1 MFRGFAVAGPEEF
14 GAAARAS
21 SPVRQRARRS
31 AADPRRG
38 ARASNATASATC
50 ATTAHLWHV
59 STLPAEVAEYLLAEY
74 GPEGVPRNAF
84 HGDGSPIEDETVE
97 LIGRLYEE
105 NAVSVPWQRGD
116 VLIVDNFLATHAREP
131 FRGDRRTRRHVR
143 PVREPRFP
151 LTEGRPWSGKPDHGV
166 STYLS

>member
-14 GAAARAS
+14 GAAARAF

-31 AADPRRG
+31 CRGSPPRC

-59 STLPAEVAEYLLAEY
+59 STLPAEVAEYLLTEY
-74 GPEGVPRNAF
+74 GPEGVPRSAF
-84 HGDGSPIEDETVE
+84 YGDGSPIEDETVE

-131 FRGDRRTRRHVR
+131 FHGDRRILVAMSDLY
-143 PVREPRFP
+143 VN
-151 LTEGRPWSGKPDHGV
+151 PDFR
-166 STYLS
+166 